1 MFSPASMARQTL
13 NVSLAPSCSSS
24 TSTVSSIVSGGSI
37 TGQPNVVAAIP
48 NINNLQPIIT
58 ALQTLTNNR
67 TSQAQS
73 LKKFNVNT
81 KIINPDKKSIY
92 ETYVLRMVG
101 SSNIS
106 TPQQLRQQ
114 ILKQF
119 GEKLVSSKLDFPVGY
134 MKAGS
139 KVWICS
145 DADITDV
152 WSLISKGD
160 AITFWCH
167 GIGKSSADPI
177 FDDEDDNGNVD
188 IRKPKR
194 KKSKVTCLEEKNER
208 IDELVC
214 KLREKH
220 GDLYNGIQY
229 RLWAEMLDVGTY
241 K

>member
-1 MFSPASMARQTL
+1 MKLTFS
-13 NVSLAPSCSSS
+13 
-24 TSTVSSIVSGGSI
+24 
-37 TGQPNVVAAIP
+37 
-48 NINNLQPIIT
+48 II
-58 ALQTLTNNR
+58 
-67 TSQAQS
+67 
-73 LKKFNVNT
+73 
-81 KIINPDKKSIY
+81 
-92 ETYVLRMVG
+92 MVG

-160 AITFWCH
+160 AV

-177 FDDEDDNGNVD
+177 YTV
-188 IRKPKR
+188 
-194 KKSKVTCLEEKNER
+194 
-208 IDELVC
+208 
-214 KLREKH
+214 
-220 GDLYNGIQY
+220 
-229 RLWAEMLDVGTY
+229 
-241 K
+241 

>member
-1 MFSPASMARQTL
+1 
-13 NVSLAPSCSSS
+13 
-24 TSTVSSIVSGGSI
+24 
-37 TGQPNVVAAIP
+37 
-48 NINNLQPIIT
+48 
-58 ALQTLTNNR
+58 
-67 TSQAQS
+67 
-73 LKKFNVNT
+73 
-81 KIINPDKKSIY
+81 
-92 ETYVLRMVG
+92 MVG

-114 ILKQF
+114 ILKQS

-152 WSLISKGD
+152 WFLISKGD

-167 GIGKSSADPI
+167 GIGKSSANIGSADPI

-194 KKSKVTCLEEKNER
+194 KKRKVTCLEEKNER
-208 IDELVC
+208 IDKLVC

-220 GDLYNGIQY
+220 GDL
-229 RLWAEMLDVGTY
+229 
-241 K
+241 